1 MTKPSEWLKSWF
13 FPTTSKETESEIDS
27 LNVKNIHYVS
37 LVIGIVQTI
46 SLVVFLIMNHN
57 RIVTIQNDKKL
68 YTCTKEILKY
78 RIAGM
83 QMIEIQIGRM
93 LCSPEALKTPLKNQ
107 VRQNVQP
114 STGRGIAKLR

>member
-1 MTKPSEWLKSWF
+1 MPYKDYS
-13 FPTTSKETESEIDS
+13 
-27 LNVKNIHYVS
+27 NA
-37 LVIGIVQTI
+37 
-46 SLVVFLIMNHN
+46 
-57 RIVTIQNDKKL
+57 TIQNNKKL

-83 QMIEIQIGRM
+83 QMKEVQIGHT
-93 LCSPEALKTPLKNQ
+93 LCSPETLKTPLKNQ

>member
-1 MTKPSEWLKSWF
+1 MN
-13 FPTTSKETESEIDS
+13 D
-27 LNVKNIHYVS
+27 
-37 LVIGIVQTI
+37 TI
-46 SLVVFLIMNHN
+46 L
-57 RIVTIQNDKKL
+57 VTIQNDKKL

>member
-1 MTKPSEWLKSWF
+1 LKY
-13 FPTTSKETESEIDS
+13 
-27 LNVKNIHYVS
+27 KNI
-37 LVIGIVQTI
+37 TK
-46 SLVVFLIMNHN
+46 FFKK
-57 RIVTIQNDKKL
+57 IVTIQNNKKL

-114 STGRGIAKLR
+114 STGRSIAKFR

>member
-1 MTKPSEWLKSWF
+1 MIPLF
-13 FPTTSKETESEIDS
+13 FMYCAENFGKFTLTLCPKQSIINS
-27 LNVKNIHYVS
+27 V
-37 LVIGIVQTI
+37 
-46 SLVVFLIMNHN
+46 
-57 RIVTIQNDKKL
+57 IVTIQNDKKL

-107 VRQNVQP
+107 VRQN
-114 STGRGIAKLR
+114 

>member
-1 MTKPSEWLKSWF
+1 MYASALSLSDQNLRFYCLKIF
-13 FPTTSKETESEIDS
+13 
-27 LNVKNIHYVS
+27 
-37 LVIGIVQTI
+37 
-46 SLVVFLIMNHN
+46 
-57 RIVTIQNDKKL
+57 VTIQNDKKL

-83 QMIEIQIGRM
+83 QMKEVQIGHT

>member
-1 MTKPSEWLKSWF
+1 MDIQNMFAER
-13 FPTTSKETESEIDS
+13 
-27 LNVKNIHYVS
+27 
-37 LVIGIVQTI
+37 IGGNQFGI
-46 SLVVFLIMNHN
+46 NN
-57 RIVTIQNDKKL
+57 EIVTIQNDKKL

-83 QMIEIQIGRM
+83 QMKEVQIGHT

-114 STGRGIAKLR
+114 STGRGIAKFR

>member
-1 MTKPSEWLKSWF
+1 LKCRAGVRIKRILF
-13 FPTTSKETESEIDS
+13 DRID
-27 LNVKNIHYVS
+27 KN
-37 LVIGIVQTI
+37 
-46 SLVVFLIMNHN
+46 F
-57 RIVTIQNDKKL
+57 VTIQNDKKL